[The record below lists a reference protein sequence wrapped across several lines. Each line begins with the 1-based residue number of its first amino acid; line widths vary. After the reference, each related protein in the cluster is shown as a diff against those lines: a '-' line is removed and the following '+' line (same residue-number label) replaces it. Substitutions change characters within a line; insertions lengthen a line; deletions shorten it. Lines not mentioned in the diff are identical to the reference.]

1 MEKITGI
8 SLYSQNINGLSNF
21 KFTQLL
27 YAIRK
32 KKSPALAGGQVGQ
45 SGDPARERSLRGL
58 ALRSR
63 IDIVCISVD
72 EAAEPPKKA
81 RKKKKEKKKKS
92 FFNKLQIFSDCK
104 HFNTSLALK
113 QYYLSAQEESVG
125 ASLLGGDRHR
135 GPGADVLDG

>member
-1 MEKITGI
+1 MMEKITGI

-32 KKSPALAGGQVGQ
+32 
-45 SGDPARERSLRGL
+45 
-58 ALRSR
+58 
-63 IDIVCISVD
+63 
-72 EAAEPPKKA
+72 
-81 RKKKKEKKKKS
+81 KKKKS